1 MNRKPDKL
9 TAKQILDAI
18 ENTGGIKQR
27 IAEKLG
33 IHRHTLY
40 KYEKQY
46 PTVAQALKN
55 EVEKIIDKAESNVF
69 KSIKEGDVEDSWKL
83 LKYRGK
89 DRGYVEKSEHKVD
102 EVRKI
107 IFEDADKKDK
117 KDNEDNKG

>member
-1 MNRKPDKL
+1 MITKPQKH
-9 TAKQILDAI
+9 TVKEIIAAI

-27 IAEKLG
+27 IAQKLG

-46 PTVAQALKN
+46 PSVARALKD
-55 EVEKIIDKAESNVF
+55 ETEKIIDKAESNVF
-69 KSIKEGDVEDSWKL
+69 KSIQDGDVEDSWKL
-83 LKYRGK
+83 LRYRGK

-102 EVRKI
+102 ETRKI

-117 KDNEDNKG
+117 KDNEDTKG

>member
-1 MNRKPDKL
+1 MITKPQKH
-9 TAKQILDAI
+9 TAKEIIAAI

-46 PTVAQALKN
+46 PSVAQALKM

-69 KSIKEGDVEDSWKL
+69 KSIQEGDIEDSWKL
-83 LKYRGK
+83 LRYRGK

-107 IFEDADKKDK
+107 IFEDASKKDK
-117 KDNEDNKG
+117 

>member
-1 MNRKPDKL
+1 MITKPDKFS
-9 TAKQILDAI
+9 AKEIIAAI

-46 PTVAQALKN
+46 PTVAQALQD
-55 EVEKIIDKAESNVF
+55 EAEKIIDKAESNVF
-69 KSIKEGDVEDSWKL
+69 RSIQEGDIEDSWKL

-89 DRGYVEKSEHKVD
+89 DRGYAENTEQKIEGTIETVLKVQYEDEEK
-102 EVRKI
+102 
-107 IFEDADKKDK
+107 
-117 KDNEDNKG
+117 

>member
-1 MNRKPDKL
+1 MKPKPDKYS
-9 TAKQILDAI
+9 AKELIAAI
-18 ENTGGIKQR
+18 KNTGGIKQR

-46 PTVAQALKN
+46 PTVAQAIKD

-69 KSIKEGDVEDSWKL
+69 KSIQEGDIEDSWKL

-89 DRGYVEKSEHKVD
+89 DRGYAEKTEFEGEVKTTIIVKYAD
-102 EVRKI
+102 E
-107 IFEDADKKDK
+107 
-117 KDNEDNKG
+117 